1 MRFGYDGIVFA
12 NGIDEPAY
20 EFAPADWYRALAKQL
35 PLDGQMTDNP
45 NQNWHDVN
53 ETLPEQEILAFI
65 PGTKHGTREV
75 FEEKVILQGCRDSGA
90 IDEILAINGGDEDEA
105 EATCMEIRDD
115 NRAIDIDGDYTETLN
130 RLENDPTGIG
140 VFGLSF
146 YENNMSRLKVAPMGG
161 VEPSTETISSGDYP
175 VSRPLFFYVKKA
187 HLNVIPGLK
196 EYAQFFVM
204 NEVAGPNGPLASY
217 GLVPDPALEETQQ
230 QIEAETVMDMPS

>member
-1 MRFGYDGIVFA
+1 MTGSCSRTEIE
-12 NGIDEPAY
+12 EPAY
-20 EFAPADWYRALAKQL
+20 EFAPADWYLALAKQL
-35 PLDGQMTDNP
+35 PQDGQMAENP
-45 NQNWHDVN
+45 YQNWHDVN
-53 ETLPEQEILAFI
+53 DMLPKQEILAFI

-90 IDEILAINGGDEDEA
+90 IDEILAINGGDEDAA
-105 EATCMEIRDD
+105 EAACMEIRED